1 MRESKSFH
9 PAASYDGI
17 VKKVT
22 AAMWILLIGESMF
35 FIYLFLIAIP
45 LSSLG
50 IILAVFISCV
60 SLIVLSIPYLFK
72 PSGFRLTSEDLK
84 IERPLNTI
92 TIPYNQI
99 LHIQKG
105 KWTWK
110 AVRLGGS
117 GGLYGYL
124 GLFHLF
130 GIGRVWMYTTNRH
143 KMVLIE
149 TNKGTK
155 YAFSPENLE
164 DFVTQLQKKVTK

>member
-1 MRESKSFH
+1 
-9 PAASYDGI
+9 
-17 VKKVT
+17 VT
-22 AAMWILLIGESMF
+22 IATWILLIGESIF

-50 IILAVFISCV
+50 IILAVLISCI

-72 PSGFRLTSEDLK
+72 PSGFKLTSEDLK

-99 LHIQKG
+99 LHIQTG

-149 TNKGTK
+149 TNEGTK
-155 YAFSPENLE
+155 YAFSPQNLE
-164 DFVTQLQKKVTK
+164 DFVTQLQKKVKK